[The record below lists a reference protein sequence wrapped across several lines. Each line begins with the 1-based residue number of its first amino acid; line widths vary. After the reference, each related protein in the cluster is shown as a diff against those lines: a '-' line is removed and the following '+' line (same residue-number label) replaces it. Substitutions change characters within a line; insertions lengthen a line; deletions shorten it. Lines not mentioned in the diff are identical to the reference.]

1 MTYRRTIKYPV
12 LYKGNLYDCDN
23 LEKFIHQNGNKD
35 LEGQEF
41 DRKSVEFAG
50 QGMEYLCMRVSSME
64 AKEKRKNQEKSQKV
78 AEPQKDKGSNPFRT
92 TPGNGN
98 Q

>member
-12 LYKGNLYDCDN
+12 LYKGHLYDCDN

-50 QGMEYLCMRVSSME
+50 
-64 AKEKRKNQEKSQKV
+64 
-78 AEPQKDKGSNPFRT
+78 
-92 TPGNGN
+92 
-98 Q
+98 